1 MVGTEET
8 DGPKRCIHQHAH
20 QRCGSDW
27 FQASLAAW
35 PKRVPV
41 PNSIHGFNLCR
52 DRTHKENQT
61 LLNSG
66 KSRTEKHRQG
76 YLTHRTGRAE
86 VPSEPSDCG
95 VGTAYTVQNPSPCA
109 TASKPARSRV
119 ETSFSAANQLP
130 LPAGS
135 QRRSSVRPR
144 SWMMAMAG

>member
-1 MVGTEET
+1 VGTEET

-20 QRCGSDW
+20 QRCGSDG

-66 KSRTEKHRQG
+66 KR
-76 YLTHRTGRAE
+76 
-86 VPSEPSDCG
+86 
-95 VGTAYTVQNPSPCA
+95 
-109 TASKPARSRV
+109 RV
-119 ETSFSAANQLP
+119 EPRNIDKGILHTAQGVPRCHQSQAIVALARRTRCKTRRHAQLRASRHDQEWRRRFQRLTSCRCLLEASEGQVF
-130 LPAGS
+130 G
-135 QRRSSVRPR
+135 R
-144 SWMMAMAG
+144 GHG